1 MAAAQLQDLHR
12 CYLLKF
18 VEFGTMV
25 PSIHLYNLYVSW
37 CFNLIFVHVHAC
49 RWKSKD
55 PHTHTHIYMKIHAA
69 YLQHEKNLQ
78 IYPNLQSA
86 VKMLRWNLAQAVI
99 HSVVSCVHANMFS
112 ISGAPHTIPNHPSE
126 PVKFRLSTWH
136 GSFVNT
142 V

>member
-1 MAAAQLQDLHR
+1 MQMEIKR
-12 CYLLKF
+12 
-18 VEFGTMV
+18 
-25 PSIHLYNLYVSW
+25 P
-37 CFNLIFVHVHAC
+37 
-49 RWKSKD
+49 
-55 PHTHTHIYMKIHAA
+55 THTHIYMKIHAA